1 MFIQTTI
8 LISTVSSHAMFVYSY
23 FLKIPA
29 NRLKAKNHPE
39 MFATQSELNT
49 SLIGK
54 EFPLEIRVAAQL
66 LLFYVPL
73 VFSPGMPMLLY
84 FGAFGLALGA
94 AVDKVDL
101 ARHSKHPPPVDANVP
116 FQMIRT
122 MPMFLC
128 MRLMFAAWVFSNPT
142 IFPSN
147 SDSAEYLSYVQNKVN
162 NSENLSWLFARLG
175 TNTAIP
181 HVVLLAFI
189 VAYMLIKSF
198 VFPILEGSYHVIEK
212 ILESLNC
219 HFLHSNLRP
228 RAEGNSPFTEYYCE
242 RHDENFKQVTKN
254 NKPKHYT
261 PNIRR
266 KIINNMEMTAP
277 LVPPLSKIQKKVGWR
292 VVNEDTFPEHTDKR
306 DTEKPHYKVKTWM
319 VNCTLRGHQRYAN
332 EIKLTWEVC
341 QEAGV
346 SSYKM
351 HHNPKYAVIDELRR
365 EKLLLHSP
373 MKDGAD
379 AVESSSSKYVYRGQE
394 EQQNQDDVAKSYSVE
409 QAGNVNAEYQ
419 QATPSTSY
427 PTEEATSYPTE
438 QAGYAEAEYQED
450 VQANAGGRTRMQ
462 KRNIPSPPKTLTWK
476 NLTTMPI

>member
-1 MFIQTTI
+1 MGSEAVRKQVGDKFVQDNRDVCAEVLTNIGLASTIQALGSIFVTAINIAISTLIHKIVRYERHYLKSHENGQIVLVSLVAQFMNSALVIILIYQRFPGTEQGATPFLFNGEHDDFGKFWYITVGVFIQTTI

-54 EFPLEIRVAAQL
+54 VPTRNTSYGTAPSIAFPLYFHQACQCC
-66 LLFYVPL
+66 
-73 VFSPGMPMLLY
+73 Y

-181 HVVLLAFI
+181 HVGLLAFI
-189 VAYMLIKSF
+189 VTYMLIKSF

-254 NKPKHYT
+254 NKQSIT
-261 PNIRR
+261 PQIS
-266 KIINNMEMTAP
+266 A
-277 LVPPLSKIQKKVGWR
+277 
-292 VVNEDTFPEHTDKR
+292 
-306 DTEKPHYKVKTWM
+306 
-319 VNCTLRGHQRYAN
+319 
-332 EIKLTWEVC
+332 
-341 QEAGV
+341 
-346 SSYKM
+346 
-351 HHNPKYAVIDELRR
+351 
-365 EKLLLHSP
+365 EKLL
-373 MKDGAD
+373 
-379 AVESSSSKYVYRGQE
+379 
-394 EQQNQDDVAKSYSVE
+394 
-409 QAGNVNAEYQ
+409 
-419 QATPSTSY
+419 T
-427 PTEEATSYPTE
+427 
-438 QAGYAEAEYQED
+438 
-450 VQANAGGRTRMQ
+450 
-462 KRNIPSPPKTLTWK
+462 TWK
-476 NLTTMPI
+476 